1 MSAWF
6 RDDPALLLEEAVQIA
21 FNFLSRSGE
30 VEDPMETAGFLAD
43 RIFFMMSQ
51 GQRSRVALSNR
62 AITAYRRDREA
73 RANEHATARA
83 DALPALQ

>member
-30 VEDPMETAGFLAD
+30 VDDPMQAAGFLAD
-43 RIFFMMSQ
+43 KIFFMMSQ
-51 GQRSRVALSNR
+51 GQRNRVALANR
-62 AITAYRRDREA
+62 AIAAYQRDREA
-73 RANEHATARA
+73 RANEDAIVFDRA
-83 DALPALQ
+83 G

>member
-30 VEDPMETAGFLAD
+30 VDDPMQTAGFLAD

-51 GQRSRVALSNR
+51 GQRNRLALANR
-62 AITAYRRDREA
+62 AIAAYQRDREA
-73 RANEHATARA
+73 RANENAIVFDRA
-83 DALPALQ
+83 G

>member
-1 MSAWF
+1 MLSWF

-30 VEDPMETAGFLAD
+30 IDEPMEAAGFLAD

-51 GQRSRVALSNR
+51 GQRNRLALANR
-62 AITAYRRDREA
+62 AITAYQRDREA
-73 RANEHATARA
+73 RANQHAVVFDRA
-83 DALPALQ
+83 G